1 MRYMLLIYAS
11 ETDYSQ
17 MTSEERAAIVQGHG
31 TFAQEAVQRGCT
43 GCLVHRMKKVLW
55 EAIDQG
61 EKESE
66 HRAGKRVSF
75 GREMLC
81 WSALALQNLS
91 TRFSRVK
98 ERVRKAESKESAP
111 RSRGKACCYLSSG
124 TEEEM
129 RGSSGRIRDQ
139 RMRPALE
146 GLKAT
151 GRNRRDSNPRSSAW
165 QADMLGHY
173 TTAPLHLVGCA

>member
-1 MRYMLLIYAS
+1 
-11 ETDYSQ
+11 
-17 MTSEERAAIVQGHG
+17 
-31 TFAQEAVQRGCT
+31 
-43 GCLVHRMKKVLW
+43 
-55 EAIDQG
+55 
-61 EKESE
+61 
-66 HRAGKRVSF
+66 
-75 GREMLC
+75 MLC

-98 ERVRKAESKESAP
+98 ERVRKAEQKESAP

-129 RGSSGRIRDQ
+129 RASSGRIRDQ

-151 GRNRRDSNPRSSAW
+151 GRNRRASSHRS
-165 QADMLGHY
+165 
-173 TTAPLHLVGCA
+173 PLSFVPFEKLFPGRNDIPVYKHPTVEPSYEQRCPGSDPHWKIPVAQWPTVLHRIDQGEPLRKVAGDYSVSYETVRRVLHAARRH